1 MDVLFFFG
9 KSRGG
14 HFYFAFMRRVSLLV
28 YSLSLHRHSYIGFIL
43 AFASSIHNKQQYFMS
58 VHFRR
63 AAFAQQLKS
72 RVVLTLTKAAAAT
85 IRITLNLD
93 GMTFT
98 SESHTHPSH
107 SETSR
112 LLTSSLSLRVP
123 VPRGTQCIRDM

>member
-14 HFYFAFMRRVSLLV
+14 YFYIA
-28 YSLSLHRHSYIGFIL
+28 
-43 AFASSIHNKQQYFMS
+43 FMS

-72 RVVLTLTKAAAAT
+72 RVVPALTKAAVAT

-93 GMTFT
+93 GTTFT

-112 LLTSSLSLRVP
+112 FLTSSLSLRVP
-123 VPRGTQCIRDM
+123 VPRGTQCI